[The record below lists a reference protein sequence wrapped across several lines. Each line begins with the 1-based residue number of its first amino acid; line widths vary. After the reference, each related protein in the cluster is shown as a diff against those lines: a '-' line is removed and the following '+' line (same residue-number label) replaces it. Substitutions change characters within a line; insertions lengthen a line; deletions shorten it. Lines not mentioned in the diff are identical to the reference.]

1 MRQQNLPKIGRFFC
15 SLCNPLDRSTCV
27 LFNGGDPSYT
37 ISSEWGEYMG
47 TTTCS
52 QGRGNRPSRA
62 LFRAITCKPS
72 SNMLN
77 KLIYDTVASHKTPP
91 ILSLIASKDLIAS
104 LLLILIRTY
113 IRGFALMSSLRFL
126 HSENSLPLEQI
137 WWCCLPRRYCS

>member
-1 MRQQNLPKIGRFFC
+1 MCKILFGYKPVSKYKKNSKIIKCKWDNRICQKIGRFSC
-15 SLCNPLDRSTCV
+15 PPCNLLDRSTCV

-47 TTTCS
+47 TTTWS
-52 QGRGNRPSRA
+52 QGTGNRPSRA
-62 LFRAITCKPS
+62 LFRAIKCKPS

-77 KLIYDTVASHKTPP
+77 KLIYDTVASHKTPA

-113 IRGFALMSSLRFL
+113 ICGFAL
-126 HSENSLPLEQI
+126 I
-137 WWCCLPRRYCS
+137 CLL